1 MNKGWTEIIYNSKA
15 KQKKNLDAIKILAWD
30 SMYKAHHED
39 SFNNVEDYPTSA
51 LDMNTSKLFLKRIN
65 DLYPDSAFICISH
78 NLDVIK
84 SFDKV
89 LELKD
94 GNLNVIK

>member
-51 LDMNTSKLFLKRIN
+51 LDMIETMDVYFNQSKRMQ
-65 DLYPDSAFICISH
+65 
-78 NLDVIK
+78 V
-84 SFDKV
+84 
-89 LELKD
+89 E
-94 GNLNVIK
+94 

>member
-39 SFNNVEDYPTSA
+39 SFNNLEDYPTSA
-51 LDMNTSKLFLKRIN
+51 WDMIETMDAYSACVAPLMLNFTKIFRKNLKKPLDIDDK
-65 DLYPDSAFICISH
+65 CIT
-78 NLDVIK
+78 
-84 SFDKV
+84 
-89 LELKD
+89 LEKQTT
-94 GNLNVIK
+94 I